1 MEEAAKRRQEQ
12 EERIAEFRRKL
23 NEYLAAEEKAE
34 KESREAVRKAA
45 EAEDRPTEPEPIQS
59 TPEVAEAAQEAPT
72 AFLEVR
78 QSDGQ
83 GRSIQKGTRTSRGFY
98 LAKCEAVSLDFR

>member
-1 MEEAAKRRQEQ
+1 LRSLARREMEEAAKRRQEQ

-45 EAEDRPTEPEPIQS
+45 EAEERPTEPEPIQ
-59 TPEVAEAAQEAPT
+59 
-72 AFLEVR
+72 
-78 QSDGQ
+78 
-83 GRSIQKGTRTSRGFY
+83 
-98 LAKCEAVSLDFR
+98 